1 MCEFPHNLPSK
12 LTLYPHGIFAA
23 GGAYVPTQE
32 KKTLYPL
39 GIFAAGGAYVPT
51 QEKKKT
57 LRIFGT
63 FLQNFS
69 NQMARF
75 FACLINLRNYP
86 HEKSSQNVKQSR
98 IVNATISQLHCFVL
112 TKCEAIKNSQCNYKS
127 NSLFH
132 FRNYRKRRLNPQKA
146 ALSFY
151 TTLIPRHRSQSCFY

>member
-1 MCEFPHNLPSK
+1 MSFPTTCRVN
-12 LTLYPHGIFAA
+12 
-23 GGAYVPTQE
+23 
-32 KKTLYPL
+32 
-39 GIFAAGGAYVPT
+39 YVPT
-51 QEKKKT
+51 QEKKKNSSD
-57 LRIFGT
+57 LRILG
-63 FLQNFS
+63 LQNFS

-98 IVNATISQLHCFVL
+98 IVNATISQIHCFVL
-112 TKCEAIKNSQCNYKS
+112 TKCEAIKNNQCNNKS

>member
-1 MCEFPHNLPSK
+1 MCEFPHNLSSK
-12 LTLYPHGIFAA
+12 LCAHAR
-23 GGAYVPTQE
+23 
-32 KKTLYPL
+32 
-39 GIFAAGGAYVPT
+39 
-51 QEKKKT
+51 KKKNSSD
-57 LRIFGT
+57 LRILG
-63 FLQNFS
+63 LQNFS

-98 IVNATISQLHCFVL
+98 IVNAAISQIHCFVL
-112 TKCEAIKNSQCNYKS
+112 TKCEAIKNNQCNNKS